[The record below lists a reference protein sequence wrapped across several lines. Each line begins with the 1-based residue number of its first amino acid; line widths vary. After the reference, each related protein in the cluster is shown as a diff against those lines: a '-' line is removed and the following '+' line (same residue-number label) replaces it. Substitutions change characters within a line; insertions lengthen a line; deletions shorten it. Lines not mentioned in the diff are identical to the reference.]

1 VAGYREQQNKDTSVD
16 EIPHVYALLENIFHT
31 EDYTTVASNIR
42 YESVHCVHSVFTDFV
57 LGGIYNAPE
66 NLSW

>member
-16 EIPHVYALLENIFHT
+16 EMLHVYASLENTFLT
-31 EDYTTVASNIR
+31 EDCTTVASNIG

-57 LGGIYNAPE
+57 LGGH
-66 NLSW
+66 L